1 MVLGYTLQKKKNV
14 FINTNYYFFLDPNK
28 LHMA

>member
-1 MVLGYTLQKKKNV
+1 MVLGYTLQKKKV
-14 FINTNYYFFLDPNK
+14 FINKNYFFLDPNK